1 MKSLAGRWR
10 LALLLGLAGLAVPA
24 TAGAATYCVHQG
36 GSCST
41 GQTDEG
47 ANLQKALDE
56 AGASSGNTV
65 LVGPGTYTHEHGFTF
80 NHGTPGPD
88 VTISG
93 AGAGQTILESSNGKP
108 APGYV
113 LSLAASAA
121 STLAGLTIH
130 VQKGDGGGLALATA
144 TANGIAVATDN
155 GGSGGQ
161 SALSPSRGATVEHST
176 IQGETDTSCCPGA
189 VFDNSEGEVTLVD
202 DTLIGYD
209 GLDIASPS
217 AEVTARDLR
226 VQARVAILVTG
237 GSATVDD
244 MLAVLNPAALFASL
258 EAYEGGVLTVRSA
271 TVIGAGAAPESKGL
285 MVYGAGA
292 ASKLTVEDSIVR
304 GFPLAWERL
313 INGSGGTASLTLEND
328 DISASGANNA
338 AGSPSQTGNIDVDPV
353 FVNSAAGDYHLHFG
367 SPAIDS
373 GGTCS
378 SVCKTVPDL
387 DGLIRPIDGN
397 GDGSAVRDMG
407 AYEYGHRAPTV
418 SAVASAPMPLANT
431 PDTFLATASDPD
443 PGDAVSLSWAFDD
456 GAKAS
461 GASVVHTFAGP
472 GAHTATVTATD
483 SSGLSATA
491 TATVTVTVD
500 VPGTPNTKIRK
511 AKIVAGKGEAI
522 FRFDAVGVAS
532 GFECELRR
540 RHSDAKPKFKSC
552 TSPKTYKHL
561 KPGRYTFEVRGLN
574 PAGQDPTPAKRE
586 FRLR

>member
-36 GSCST
+36 GSCSA

-56 AGASSGNTV
+56 AGSSSGNTV
-65 LVGPGTYTHEHGFTF
+65 LIGPGNYTHEHGFTF
-80 NHGTPGPD
+80 NHGTPGPN

-93 AGAGQTILESSNGKP
+93 AGAGQTILESTNGKP

-113 LSLAASAA
+113 LSFAASSS
-121 STLAGLTIH
+121 STLAGMTIH
-130 VQKGDGGGLALATA
+130 VQNGDGGGLALSTA
-144 TANGIAVATDN
+144 TANGIAVATDA
-155 GGSGGQ
+155 GGAGGQ
-161 SALSPSRGATVEHST
+161 SALSPSNGATVEHSS
-176 IQGETDTSCCPGA
+176 IQGETDTGCCPSA
-189 VFDNSEGEVTLVD
+189 VFDNTEGEVTLLD
-202 DTLIGYD
+202 DTLIGFY

-226 VQARVAILVTG
+226 AQARVGVLVTG

-244 MLAVLNPAALFASL
+244 ILAVLSPGSLFASF
-258 EAYEGGVLTVRSA
+258 EAYQGGVLTVRSA
-271 TVIGAGAAPESKGL
+271 TVIGVDAAPDSKGL

-328 DISASGANNA
+328 DIAASGANNA
-338 AGSPSQTGNIDVDPV
+338 TGSPSQAANIDLDPL
-353 FVNSAAGDYHLHFG
+353 FVNSAAGDYHLRFG

-373 GGTCS
+373 GGACA
-378 SVCKTVPDL
+378 SVCKAVPDL

-418 SAVASAPMPLANT
+418 SAAASKPKPFANAA
-431 PDTFLATASDPD
+431 DTFVATASDPD
-443 PGDAVSLSWAFDD
+443 PGDTVSLSWTFDD
-456 GAKAS
+456 GAHVS
-461 GASVVHTFAGP
+461 GASVVHAFAKP

-491 TATVTVTVD
+491 TVTVD
-500 VPGTPNTKIRK
+500 VPGVPNTKIRK
-511 AKIVAGKGEAI
+511 AKIVAAKGEAI

-540 RHSDAKPKFKSC
+540 RHSGAKPKFRSC
-552 TSPKTYKHL
+552 RSPKTYKHL
-561 KPGRYTFEVRGLN
+561 KPGQYTFEVRGLN
-574 PAGQDPTPAKRE
+574 PAGHDPTPAKRE